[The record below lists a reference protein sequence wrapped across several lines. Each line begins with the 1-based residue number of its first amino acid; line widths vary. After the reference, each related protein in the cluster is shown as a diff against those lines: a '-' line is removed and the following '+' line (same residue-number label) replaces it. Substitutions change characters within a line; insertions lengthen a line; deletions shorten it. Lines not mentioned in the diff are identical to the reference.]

1 MADNVIVSNAPLSNN
16 TDIPVR
22 TLDKA
27 GEQVQVVAIDY
38 GGSGAE
44 NLTTPDFATETTLQS
59 IENTITSE
67 VIVRPVHDDILG
79 VAVSG
84 TRNNQIEVSFDT
96 SFNTDVVTNSNTGT
110 GGASISNGHALYS
123 TGTGT
128 TATSKAVSVATL
140 NYRPAH
146 EEYVYF
152 TAAFTTPTSA
162 NSDQRI
168 GLYDTN
174 NGFFIG
180 YDGLTFGITK
190 RTAASDTFT
199 ARTSWNGDLL
209 TGAVG
214 SKFTRDGVPEA
225 INLTFSN
232 LFRIR
237 FAWLGSA
244 SVLFE
249 VFSPDGE
256 WVVFHTLR
264 VPNSQLNPS
273 INTPN
278 LPITLEVIKASA
290 DATNL
295 ILYTACWAA
304 GTTSNY
310 SKITDTLTDYTLAN
324 LTRSV
329 IAGRASTGGGTYYNV
344 KVTPSGSLTVALGDI
359 TGVVGQQTMANS
371 LPVVIASNQS
381 AVTVVDESANGA
393 APTFATV
400 GTSSASVGLAIATYK
415 KLVFCNTSANTIA
428 LGFDNAAVANRGI
441 VLATGEKIVLDGP
454 IKITSAI
461 NAIASVASSN
471 LAIQAFT

>member
-44 NLTTPDFATETTLQS
+44 NLTTPDFSTETTLQS
-59 IENTITSE
+59 IEATLEEGI
-67 VIVRPVHDDILG
+67 IVNPVHDDILG

-84 TRNNQIEVSFDT
+84 TRNNQIEVSFDS
-96 SFNTDVVTNSNTGT
+96 SFDSNIITNTNSGT
-110 GGASISNGHALYS
+110 GGASISGGHALYS

-128 TATSKAVSVATL
+128 TATSKGVSVTTL
-140 NYRPAH
+140 SYRPAH

-168 GLYDTN
+168 GLYDSN

-190 RTAASDTFT
+190 RTGASDTFT
-199 ARTSWNGDLL
+199 ARSSWNGDLL

-214 SKFTRDGVPEA
+214 SKFTRNGTPEA
-225 INLTFSN
+225 INLTYSN

-249 VFSPDGE
+249 VFSPDGI
-256 WVVFHTLR
+256 WVVFHTLKF
-264 VPNSQLNPS
+264 PNSQLDPS
-273 INTPN
+273 IASPN
-278 LPITLEVIKASA
+278 LPITIEVIKASA

-295 ILYTACWAA
+295 ILYTACVAA

-310 SKITDTLTDYTLAN
+310 SRITDTLTDYTLAN

-359 TGVVGQQTMANS
+359 SGVVGQQTMANS
-371 LPVVIASNQS
+371 LPVVIANNQS
-381 AVTVVDESANGA
+381 AITVTQSFSQGN

-400 GTSSASVGLAIATYK
+400 GLISATTGLAGGTYA
-415 KLVFCNTSANTIA
+415 KLMFCNTSTNTIS
-428 LGFDNAAVANRGI
+428 LGFDNAAVTNRGI
-441 VLATGEKIVLDGP
+441 VLRAGEKIVIDGP
-454 IKITSAI
+454 IKFTTV
-461 NAIASVASSN
+461 NAVASGAGSN
-471 LAIQAFT
+471 LAIQAFV